1 MSAADR
7 MVVRTRDG
15 SYRSVP
21 RRVGLGMIARNFA
34 TAATAEQ
41 LGAPDDAVASE
52 VVAQAAAADRAPVLT
67 ADSIE
72 ITVTAVQAMELG
84 LRPTPVVEPPEPIVI
99 GGTPEQVGA
108 IKEAL
113 APVLEAVDPVE
124 ACASEGTEGVPCT
137 CDDIPTVYAV
147 ELPQEPRQT
156 ALRSVWVDYARSL
169 GVEVTSE
176 MTKNQI
182 RDAAADA
189 AQSLAKLPQPA
200 LPGGR
205 LETPE
210 DEPATEESV
219 ADANEDPGT
228 R

>member
-21 RRVGLGMIARNFA
+21 RRVGLGMISRGHATPA
-34 TAATAEQ
+34 KGGTAAGGYPEPGYTIPSPAEP
-41 LGAPDDAVASE
+41 APLETIE
-52 VVAQAAAADRAPVLT
+52 V
-67 ADSIE
+67 E
-72 ITVTAVQAMELG
+72 ITTDSDTARMLG
-84 LRPTPVVEPPEPIVI
+84 LEDIAAVEQPEPIVI
-99 GGTPEQVGA
+99 GGTPEQVEA
-108 IKEAL
+108 IMDAL
-113 APVLEAVDPVE
+113 APVLEPVGPDE
-124 ACASEGTEGVPCT
+124 VLPDGE
-137 CDDIPTVYAV
+137 IPTVYAV
-147 ELPQEPRQT
+147 ELPQEPKQT

-182 RDAAADA
+182 RDAAQDA
-189 AQSLAKLPQPA
+189 AQSLANLPQPA

>member
-34 TAATAEQ
+34 TAAPA
-41 LGAPDDAVASE
+41 APLETIE
-52 VVAQAAAADRAPVLT
+52 V
-67 ADSIE
+67 E
-72 ITVTAVQAMELG
+72 ITTDPDTARLLGLRSDPAPAVVITPQQAVELG
-84 LRPTPVVEPPEPIVI
+84 LRPAPAVEQPEPIVI
-99 GGTPEQVGA
+99 GGTPEQVEA

-113 APVLEAVDPVE
+113 APVLEPVGPDE
-124 ACASEGTEGVPCT
+124 ALPDG
-137 CDDIPTVYAV
+137 DIPTVYAV
-147 ELPQEPRQT
+147 PLPEEPKQT

-189 AQSLAKLPQPA
+189 AQSLANLPQPA

-219 ADANEDPGT
+219 ADANEDSGT